1 MRFSTLHLRAPFNI
15 FRVVSLLILAV
26 GLAIAPPRIA
36 MAQEAPAAQTQ
47 PAVAQNAGSGPTE
60 EKAEDSATEQFRHS
74 SLVKS
79 AAKVLHMSVE
89 ATARTFEVINFA
101 IIVIALGIPLYRFM
115 PKYLRGRAEKVRT
128 DIESARKTT
137 EDAQSRLSAVEAK
150 LASLGQEIAK
160 FRNESEKE
168 SAQDEARIKAAL
180 EEERGRI
187 VAAAE
192 QEIGVVA
199 AQARRSLR
207 HFAADLAI
215 DQAARQIDLTPEMD
229 RALIAEFVGD
239 VAMNGKKGG
248 QN

>member
-1 MRFSTLHLRAPFNI
+1 LKFSTPDLRTPLKL
-15 FRVVSLLILAV
+15 FRFVSLLILAGMIAV
-26 GLAIAPPRIA
+26 LPFRAAIAQTAHAGQPPA
-36 MAQEAPAAQTQ
+36 TAL
-47 PAVAQNAGSGPTE
+47 QNAGSGPAE

-89 ATARTFEVINFA
+89 GTARTFEVINFA
-101 IIVIALGIPLYRFM
+101 IILLVLGIPLYRFM

-128 DIESARKTT
+128 DIELARKTT

-150 LASLGQEIAK
+150 LASLDQEIAK
-160 FRNESEKE
+160 FRNELEHE

-180 EEERGRI
+180 EEERCRI

-192 QEIGVVA
+192 QEIGMVA

-215 DQAARQIDLTPEMD
+215 DQAARQMVLTPETD
-229 RALIAEFVGD
+229 RALIAEFLGD
-239 VAMNGKKGG
+239 VAMTGKKGG